1 MKQIYCHTWLEPQM
15 CNQFYMESLI
25 LYYEVQY
32 LSMNIDRCDTLFTD
46 NDMFDHVCA
55 WKSMINIIC
64 SFDLFHIDYVLIV
77 ICLYL
82 SFQMPMLFILLH
94 IELLFKYNVFNCLA
108 NQRSFIFRVSYS
120 IWILYN
126 ISDKSC

>member
-15 CNQFYMESLI
+15 CNQFYMESLV

-46 NDMFDHVCA
+46 NYMFDHICT

-64 SFDLFHIDYVLIV
+64 SFDLFHIDYILIV
-77 ICLYL
+77 YRYRDIINLEQCIEKYACLLL
-82 SFQMPMLFILLH
+82 SCHQ
-94 IELLFKYNVFNCLA
+94 VD
-108 NQRSFIFRVSYS
+108 
-120 IWILYN
+120 
-126 ISDKSC
+126 ISLTLKVIS

>member
-1 MKQIYCHTWLEPQM
+1 
-15 CNQFYMESLI
+15 MESLV
-25 LYYEVQY
+25 LYYEIQY
-32 LSMNIDRCDTLFTD
+32 LSMNIDSCDTLFTC

-77 ICLYL
+77 IRLYL

>member
-15 CNQFYMESLI
+15 CNQFYMESLV

-32 LSMNIDRCDTLFTD
+32 LSMNIDRCDTFFTD

-77 ICLYL
+77 IRLYL
-82 SFQMPMLFILLH
+82 SFQMPMLVYTLAYRVILLCLTITNLRYSYFIL
-94 IELLFKYNVFNCLA
+94 IPCA
-108 NQRSFIFRVSYS
+108 
-120 IWILYN
+120 
-126 ISDKSC
+126 